1 MQQPALAASR
11 RHSNSTYSGS
21 VATARLHSTV
31 YTRCMLCTGL
41 TTAQLAW
48 HNCLLAVLTP

>member
-11 RHSNSTYSGS
+11 RHSNITYSGS